1 METHDVVLDS
11 ITKRFGQE
19 TAVDRLSIEIPRG
32 EYLCMLGPSG
42 CGKTTT
48 LRMISGFIKPDE
60 GRIYLGGILAN
71 DIPVNKRSTSIV
83 FQSLA
88 LFPHL
93 NVMKNIEFGLKMRG
107 IPKALRRSKVNA
119 MIEKMELTGLAQRLP
134 EELSQGEK
142 QRTALAK
149 SLIVEPRVL
158 LLDEPLSNID
168 TTLKSKILLDLKRL
182 HDKLELTF
190 IHVTHDPEEAMAN
203 ADRILLMNEG
213 RIEQLDTPTNIFD
226 CPSNR
231 FVAEF
236 FQNSNIISGEV
247 KSAQDGLVVV
257 KNEMGIFKTL
267 SRGAEPFIGESVS
280 IVVRHDKAQIGEAE
294 EAVNSLSGIVVG
306 VDIVGAV
313 ITYTLQVTADDVF
326 KFQTHMSVE
335 TQQMEPNSSVTV
347 TWDIENSTLL
357 EEICSVP
364 P

>member
-11 ITKRFGQE
+11 VTKRFGQE

-60 GRIYLGGILAN
+60 GSIYLGGMLAN

-93 NVMKNIEFGLKMRG
+93 SVMKNIEFGLRMQG
-107 IPKALRRSKVNA
+107 VPIALRRSKVNA
-119 MIEKMELTGLAQRLP
+119 MIEQMELTGVAQRLP

-158 LLDEPLSNID
+158 LLDEPLSNVD

-182 HDKLELTF
+182 HNNLKLTF

-203 ADRILLMNEG
+203 ADRILLMNKG

-226 CPSNR
+226 CPRNR

-247 KSAQDGLVVV
+247 KSVQDGVVV
-257 KNEMGIFKTL
+257 VQNEIGIFKTL
-267 SRGAEPFIGESVS
+267 GRGSELSIGQPVS
-280 IVVRHDKAQIGEAE
+280 IVVRHDKAQIGQGE
-294 EAVNSLSGIVVG
+294 ETVNSLTGVVVG

-313 ITYTLQVTADDVF
+313 ITYTLQLSGEDIF

-335 TQQMEPNSSVTV
+335 TQQMEPNSTVSV

-357 EEICSVP
+357 EEICAMP